1 LTASPR
7 SAKVLS
13 FVQSSQ
19 RDEASP
25 TLPKLGDV
33 LDFMRLIWALDHA
46 LHRTS
51 KRLKTTLG
59 VTAPQRLVLRIVG
72 RFPNIPAGELA
83 LLLHLHPSTLTG
95 VLKRLERSRL
105 IARHVDAHDRRRSL
119 LRLTAKGASLDVDST
134 GSVEAAVKEALDS
147 FTAAAMKVTRGV
159 LESVTTRLEANLEI
173 PRSPRRAQKPKRP
186 RRR

>member
-1 LTASPR
+1 
-7 SAKVLS
+7 
-13 FVQSSQ
+13 VQPSQ
-19 RDEASP
+19 RDEADP
-25 TLPKLGDV
+25 TVPKLGDV

-105 IARHVDAHDRRRSL
+105 IARHADAHDRRRSL

-134 GSVEAAVKEALDS
+134 GSVEAAVKVALDS
-147 FTAAAMKVTRGV
+147 STAATVKATRGV
-159 LESVTTRLEANLEI
+159 LESVTARLEANLELRRT
-173 PRSPRRAQKPKRP
+173 PSRAKSAKRS